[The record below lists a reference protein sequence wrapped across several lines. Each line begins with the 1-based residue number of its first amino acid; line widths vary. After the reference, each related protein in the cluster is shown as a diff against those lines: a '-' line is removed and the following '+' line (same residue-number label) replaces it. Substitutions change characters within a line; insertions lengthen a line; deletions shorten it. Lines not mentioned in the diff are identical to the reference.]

1 MMFDD
6 ARIKELKEDFN
17 KLRYG
22 FSKLKIK
29 EIRKNLYDIKNP
41 KILFK
46 SKTKEIEQNT
56 IELEERFFK
65 LNKYYDYD
73 DTEYQGIRD
82 VANLFNGI
90 VFNQSIN
97 EDYYKPIWT
106 KCVFN
111 GNYIKYESKG
121 GKDKNL
127 SPKEQLNMIRPYL
140 SDMIINYK
148 TQGEWEIQ
156 LEMSINFI
164 SSDDSDETRNLCT
177 KSNNRN
183 IMMGV
188 VTHMK

>member
-41 KILFK
+41 KNLFK

-82 VANLFNGI
+82 VANSFNGI

-97 EDYYKPIWT
+97 EDYYKPIWA

-121 GKDKNL
+121 GKGKNF